1 MISQLLNACYIGKTS
16 HIFSPKNSDI
26 EAKSI
31 SLLSALMIRSIRT
44 GQTKARLNVIRAS
57 DKYCDITPI
66 GVKTL

>member
-1 MISQLLNACYIGKTS
+1 MHAMEVKHHTYLVL
-16 HIFSPKNSDI
+16 KNSDI

-31 SLLSALMIRSIRT
+31 SLLSALIMRSTRT

-57 DKYCDITPI
+57 DKYCDIAPI